1 MEYLQRFNGMKWEYR
16 PGRTNVADPLS
27 RVHDAV
33 LAVLA
38 GSLVGSD
45 LGTLIREGYAGDPW
59 LKTPKAARLQIKK
72 RKGFWYLGT
81 QIVVPNVP
89 ELRTKILKEFHD
101 TPFSG
106 HRGAVRTQEAI
117 ARTFWWPG
125 LHTDTQHYVANCPA
139 CQRNKPLNTKPGGL
153 LQPLPTPMEVW
164 ESVSLD
170 LITQLPTTKSGHDAI
185 VVFVDRLSK
194 MTHFAATHT
203 SASAEDLAQLFVSTV
218 FKQHGLPKGLVSD
231 RDPRFTS
238 KFWREGTRL
247 LGTQLYMSTAF
258 HPQTDGQTE
267 RMNRLLEE
275 TLRHYIGPSHD
286 DWDSHLSL
294 IEFAIN
300 NSRQE
305 SIGTTLFMLNG
316 GRQPRTPAD
325 LHLPSNV
332 PRATSFEADLRERLA
347 RAKACL
353 EAAQAR
359 QKANA
364 DGRRKAVTFTLGQEV
379 LLNTKNITFKTPGTR
394 KLMPRYIGPFRIEKL
409 VGPVAAKLSLP
420 PELRIHPVFH
430 VSLIRPYKSDGR
442 TPPPPAF
449 TLDGEDYWTVESIVD
464 HKEVPIGRN
473 RYRREYFV
481 KWQGYPAT
489 DNSWEPEESLKA
501 SAPVEQ
507 ALEAYET
514 GLPVER
520 RKTTVHARPAPDP
533 TPTTRPK
540 RPTETNPPPPKAK
553 RPNRRR

>member
-1 MEYLQRFNGMKWEYR
+1 MYG
-16 PGRTNVADPLS
+16 
-27 RVHDAV
+27 
-33 LAVLA
+33 
-38 GSLVGSD
+38 
-45 LGTLIREGYAGDPW
+45 
-59 LKTPKAARLQIKK
+59 
-72 RKGFWYLGT
+72 
-81 QIVVPNVP
+81 IVWPC
-89 ELRTKILKEFHD
+89 H

-106 HRGAVRTQEAI
+106 HRGALRTQEAI

-125 LHTDTQHYVANCPA
+125 LHTDVQQYVANCPA

-153 LQPLPTPMEVW
+153 LQPLPTPQEVW

-194 MTHFAATHT
+194 MTHFAATYT

-231 RDPRFTS
+231 RDTRFTS
-238 KFWREGTRL
+238 KFWREVTRL

-275 TLRHYIGPSHD
+275 TLRHYIGPNHD
-286 DWDSHLSL
+286 DWDAHLPL

-300 NSRQE
+300 NSRQQ
-305 SIGTTLFMLNG
+305 SIGTTPFMLNG

-325 LHLPSNV
+325 LQLPSNV
-332 PRATSFEADLRERLA
+332 PRAASFESSLRERLA

-364 DGRRKAVTFTLGQEV
+364 DGRRRSVTFTEGQEV
-379 LLNTKNITFKTPGTR
+379 LLNTKNISFKTPGTR
-394 KLMPRYIGPFRIEKL
+394 KLMPRYIGPFRIQKM
-409 VGPVAAKLSLP
+409 VGPVAAKLTLP
-420 PELRIHPVFH
+420 SELRIHPVFH
-430 VSLIRPYKSDGR
+430 VSLLKAYKSDGR
-442 TPPPPAF
+442 TPPPPVF
-449 TLDGEDYWTVESIVD
+449 TLEDEDYWAVEAIVD
-464 HKEVPIGRN
+464 HKDVPLGRN

-489 DNSWEPEESLKA
+489 DNSWEPETSLKE

-507 ALEAYET
+507 ALEAYES

-520 RKTTVHARPAPDP
+520 QRATVHARPAPAP
-533 TPTTRPK
+533 TPPTPRKRPAENTPPQPRATRP
-540 RPTETNPPPPKAK
+540 
-553 RPNRRR
+553 RRQR